1 MTNRI
6 EENQKIEP
14 LLATA
19 LSSNMQ
25 ELADSSELSTGYLPQ
40 ENRWE
45 VIVRYVGSLPEILA
59 PFPDILYTE
68 LSGGYG
74 ILRLSSD
81 QINPVA
87 SLTQII
93 YMEKPKRLF
102 TEAYE
107 GRLASCITSLQNANP
122 TAFTGRGILT
132 GIIDSG
138 IDYSHPDFRNEDGST
153 RIHAIFDQVLGEVF
167 SSAQIN
173 SALTAPT
180 REERMRLC
188 PSVDTSGHGTF
199 VAGIAA
205 GNGLASSGIYRG
217 VAYESTLLI
226 VRLGPPESR
235 GFPSTTQLM
244 TAVDYCYKQSIELGM
259 PLALNISFGNTY
271 GSHSGTSLIET
282 YLDYI
287 AQQGQLAIVVGSG
300 NEGASGGRTS
310 GILRR
315 DTPSVIEF
323 SVGDYTTSLSIQLW
337 KSYND
342 DIRILLRNPASSA
355 TLSIDALS
363 QTEPRILRMQSGQTQ
378 VLINYGVPSPYSI
391 FQEIYLDLTPAGSYI
406 DSGVWTMTLIPL
418 TLQDGSYSM
427 WMPSSAVRNP
437 TTQFLNPTVDTTLT
451 IPSTASRVI
460 TVGAYDSSTESL
472 AAFSGRG
479 NTWATDIPK
488 PDLVAPGVN
497 ITSCAPGGGYTQ
509 KSGTSMAT
517 PFVTGSAACMMQWG
531 MIEGNDPFLYGE
543 KLKAYLHKGA
553 RALLA
558 FPDTPNPAT
567 GWGRL
572 CLLDSIPK

>member
-19 LSSNMQ
+19 LSSSMQ

-45 VIVRYVGSLPEILA
+45 VIVRYVGSLPEILT

-74 ILRLSSD
+74 ILILNSD
-81 QINPVA
+81 QINSVA
-87 SLTQII
+87 NLTQII

-102 TEAYE
+102 TETYE
-107 GRLASCITSLQNANP
+107 GRRASCITSLQNANP
-122 TAFTGRGILT
+122 TDFTGRGVLT

-138 IDYSHPDFRNEDGST
+138 IDYTHPDFRNEDGST
-153 RIHAIFDQVLGEVF
+153 RIHAIYDQVLGEVF

-173 SALTAPT
+173 AALAAPT

-199 VAGIAA
+199 VAGVAA
-205 GNGLASSGIYRG
+205 GNGLVSSGIYRG

-226 VRLGPPESR
+226 VRLGPPDSK

-300 NEGASGGRTS
+300 NEGASSGRTS
-310 GILRR
+310 GILRN

-342 DIRILLRNPASSA
+342 DIRILLRNPASSV

-363 QTEPRILRMQSGQTQ
+363 QTEPRILRMRSGQTQ
-378 VLINYGVPSPYSI
+378 ILINYGVPSPYSI
-391 FQEIYLDLTPAGSYI
+391 FQEIYLDLTPTGSYI

-418 TLQDGSYSM
+418 TLRDGSFSM
-427 WMPSSAVRNP
+427 WMPSSTIRNP
-437 TTQFLNPTVDTTLT
+437 ATQFLNPTVDTTLT

-531 MIEGNDPFLYGE
+531 IIEGNDPFLYGE